1 MFHDFTHLFVTR
13 LRASIGPSSISN
25 NAVFV
30 LAGSCVGIQRVI
42 SRSETNPR
50 GAI

>member
-1 MFHDFTHLFVTR
+1 MFHDFTHLSVTR
-13 LRASIGPSSISN
+13 LRASIGPSSGN